1 MADSELVEQFIR
13 IVATHEARLRCYV
26 LSLVPRWADA
36 DEIMQEVNVVLW
48 QKFEQF
54 QPDTNFFAWACQ
66 IARFKVKD
74 YRRKKSRERVIFSDA
89 LVNMLAEECVAVAE
103 KVNDSQA
110 ALDCCLKKLN
120 PDQRKL
126 ILLRYNE
133 DASINQIAMSLGR
146 TIAAIYKALE
156 RTHQLLHECV
166 AQHGGGER
174 MNPSSAAPN
183 ELDEAR
189 GLIFRLWDETLPR
202 LGWAGSNR

>member
-1 MADSELVEQFIR
+1 MADTELVEQFIR
-13 IVATHEARLRCYV
+13 IVASHEARLRCYV

-54 QPDTNFFAWACQ
+54 QPDSNFFAWACQ

-89 LVNMLAEECVAVAE
+89 LVEMLADECVAVAE
-103 KVNDSQA
+103 KVNDSQT
-110 ALDCCLKKLN
+110 ALDCCLRKLN

-133 DASINQIAMSLGR
+133 DTSIHQIAMSLGR
-146 TIAAIYKALE
+146 TVGAIYKALE
-156 RTHQLLHECV
+156 RTHQLLHECIRRRLEG
-166 AQHGGGER
+166 A
-174 MNPSSAAPN
+174 SA
-183 ELDEAR
+183 
-189 GLIFRLWDETLPR
+189 
-202 LGWAGSNR
+202 